1 MMKGWKT
8 IAVGLLMV
16 IAPSALSYLA
26 GVDWSQ
32 FVGPVGAFAI
42 SGGIAILM
50 RVVTTTPVGKSSPA
64 PIITSSSASVGG
76 PSSQN
81 AGIKGALVFFLCAGS
96 LLIGFAPARA
106 VDAAPPLPVPAP
118 AAVTVAPKFSL
129 PAFTP
134 CTTIACT
141 GWYGGFNIA
150 GISTNVNV
158 LAGGINGSLAAGG
171 QNIGIQGGYQYWN
184 GTFFFGPEV
193 AIDYTYGG
201 TPGPVAGQSSP
212 RYLAAEIIKLG
223 TPFATFFGS
232 APAPASTAGL
242 SSILTANTIAP
253 YIFFGAA
260 QSGWGT
266 TGMVGGAGVTFA
278 IDQQH
283 WFVDARYENY
293 QFPSG
298 ASNCATGQSCPSI
311 NVVKVGLN
319 YKF

>member
-1 MMKGWKT
+1 MLTALDKAIAALLPGVLLWLNQKYGFSFDVSPENMAALASVFGT
-8 IAVGLLMV
+8 ILVYV
-16 IAPSALSYLA
+16 VPNKAPSK
-26 GVDWSQ
+26 
-32 FVGPVGAFAI
+32 PVA
-42 SGGIAILM
+42 
-50 RVVTTTPVGKSSPA
+50 T
-64 PIITSSSASVGG
+64 GG
-76 PSSQN
+76 PSSSKFGA
-81 AGIKGALVFFLCAGS
+81 AGAVIFALMILS
-96 LLIGFAPARA
+96 PHSARA
-106 VDAAPPLPVPAP
+106 ADAAKPVPKLAL
-118 AAVTVAPKFSL
+118 A
-129 PAFTP
+129 AFTP
-134 CTTIACT
+134 CTPIACT

-158 LAGGINGSLAAGG
+158 LAGGINGSVAAGG
-171 QNIGIQGGYQYWN
+171 QNIGIQGGYQFWN

-201 TPGPVAGQSSP
+201 TSGPVAGQSSP
-212 RYLAAEIIKLG
+212 HYLAEEVIKLG
-223 TPFATFFGS
+223 TPFSTFFGS
-232 APAPASTAGL
+232 APAPANTTGL

-311 NVVKVGLN
+311 NVVKVGLD

>member
-1 MMKGWKT
+1 MILDPRIGFWLGLTAAVLVFSSTGAGASELSDVFGAVIGAKISGACAYLGGMAT
-8 IAVGLLMV
+8 LVVGLLHGV
-16 IAPSALSYLA
+16 PSGNAPNDAQKFYMGPKPAVVAFIVSATLA
-26 GVDWSQ
+26 TSWL
-32 FVGPVGAFAI
+32 
-42 SGGIAILM
+42 LM
-50 RVVTTTPVGKSSPA
+50 P
-64 PIITSSSASVGG
+64 
-76 PSSQN
+76 
-81 AGIKGALVFFLCAGS
+81 GS
-96 LLIGFAPARA
+96 ARA
-106 VDAAPPLPVPAP
+106 ADAAKPVPKLAL
-118 AAVTVAPKFSL
+118 A
-129 PAFTP
+129 AFTP
-134 CTTIACT
+134 CTPIACT

-158 LAGGINGSLAAGG
+158 LAGGINGSVAAGG
-171 QNIGIQGGYQYWN
+171 QNIGVQGGYQFWN
-184 GTFFFGPEV
+184 GTYFFGPEV

-201 TPGPVAGQSSP
+201 TSGPVAGQSSP
-212 RYLAAEIIKLG
+212 HYLAEEIIKLG
-223 TPFATFFGS
+223 TPFSTFFGS
-232 APAPASTAGL
+232 APAPANTTGL

-311 NVVKVGLN
+311 NVVKVGLD